1 MLKTKGPIFIGGLD
15 RCGKTLLR
23 ALLVSHPQIAI
34 PEIGSNYWT
43 FFYRRYGD
51 LSQAENFERCLADMQ
66 RYTHVTL
73 LNPNFSQIRRD
84 FQQAEPTYE
93 RLFALFNQQYA
104 QQQGKPR
111 WGDQTGLIERFAD
124 QVLAAYPGSK
134 MLHMIRD
141 PRDRYEA
148 SVSKHPHGKG
158 KIGGA
163 TGRWLLTTSL
173 AERNQEQ
180 HPDRYKIIQYE
191 TLVCKP
197 EQTLQEICAFL
208 EEDYCTELLEMSG
221 APEFRDKI
229 RKGAYGKAGPELI
242 STDFIG
248 RYKQSV
254 SKDELAYMQWFAG
267 KRMQAYGYKLEE
279 TQFSTSEWIQFLFK
293 TVPDN
298 WLRMATWLTV
308 EKIQHHFPA
317 QFGRTPPRD
326 KIRLVNV

>member
-23 ALLVSHPQIAI
+23 ALLVSHPHIAI

-73 LNPNFSQIRRD
+73 LNPDFSQVRRD
-84 FQQAEPTYE
+84 FRLAEPTYE

-124 QVLAAYPGSK
+124 QVLAAYPASK

-148 SVSKHPHGKG
+148 SISKHPHGKG

-163 TGRWLLTTSL
+163 TGRWLLTTHM
-173 AERNQEQ
+173 AQRNQKM

-191 TLVCKP
+191 TLVDKP

-208 EEDYCTELLEMSG
+208 DEAYTDELLEMSG

-229 RKGAYGKAGPELI
+229 RTGAYGKVGPELI

-248 RYKQSV
+248 KYKNQKNFRAV
-254 SKDELAYMQWFAG
+254 RE
-267 KRMQAYGYKLEE
+267 
-279 TQFSTSEWIQFLFK
+279 
-293 TVPDN
+293 P
-298 WLRMATWLTV
+298 LT
-308 EKIQHHFPA
+308 
-317 QFGRTPPRD
+317 
-326 KIRLVNV
+326 